1 MRSLALEEEFPTF
14 LTIEAYSRFL
24 VEPEVN
30 AALPG
35 LATGPVALRQGR
47 AA

>member
-1 MRSLALEEEFPTF
+1 VRGLALGEEFPTF

-24 VEPEVN
+24 VEPEVE
-30 AALPG
+30 AAL
-35 LATGPVALRQGR
+35 TGPIPTREGR